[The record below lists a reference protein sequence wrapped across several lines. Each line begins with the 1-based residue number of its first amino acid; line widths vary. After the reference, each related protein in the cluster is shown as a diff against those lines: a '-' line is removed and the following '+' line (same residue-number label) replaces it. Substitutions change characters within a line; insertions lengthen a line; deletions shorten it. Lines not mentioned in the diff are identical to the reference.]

1 MHIVAV
7 PWSDKAEKGL
17 VVSAGEDMDI
27 IRWEVKNKVSILWRC
42 QSPTASA
49 FIVTRF
55 QPPNE
60 LVFEAGEGSGFKEF
74 IPYFVRIAK
83 AKNVQMRTH
92 VKRKG
97 MIRLWRG
104 VGLKVDEYVLKG

>member
-7 PWSDKAEKGL
+7 HWSDEAEKGL

-27 IRWEVKNKVSILWRC
+27 IRWEVKNKVSVLWRC
-42 QSPTASA
+42 ESATALA

-74 IPYFVRIAK
+74 IPYFVRVARSK
-83 AKNVQMRTH
+83 GVPMRTH

-97 MIRLWRG
+97 MIKLWSS
-104 VGLKVDEYVLKG
+104 VGLTVDEYVLKG